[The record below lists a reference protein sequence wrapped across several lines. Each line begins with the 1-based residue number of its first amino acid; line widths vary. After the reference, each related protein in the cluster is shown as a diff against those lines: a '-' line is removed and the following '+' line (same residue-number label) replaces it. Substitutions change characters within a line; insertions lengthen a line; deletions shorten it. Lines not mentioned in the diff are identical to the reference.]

1 MDDSLN
7 AKDLVPP
14 PNANQDANLRQ
25 NVIPSNGVTTQDVT
39 TWDDIK
45 IQDQVTTPKKMTFLR
60 TILSDR

>member
-7 AKDLVPP
+7 ATDLVPP

-39 TWDDIK
+39 T
-45 IQDQVTTPKKMTFLR
+45 
-60 TILSDR
+60 